1 MQPVCKFQLSSSLRT
16 ADFDATGNH
25 PILTQNIS
33 CGRLLDIV
41 GSVGLK
47 EDAWHVICGGVL
59 AKKTLWPVSDNDD
72 CFHTKTKRLV
82 IASLNSNLLVLISV
96 LLFLRFH
103 KHL

>member
-25 PILTQNIS
+25 LILTQNIS

-59 AKKTLWPVSDNDD
+59 AKKHSDQFRTMTIAFTLKQNG
-72 CFHTKTKRLV
+72 L
-82 IASLNSNLLVLISV
+82 
-96 LLFLRFH
+96 
-103 KHL
+103 